1 MAAGAASLSLKTL
14 SITESSVEVVSIPQ
28 KDTQSFTT
36 IPAAITSLPLFTVPA
51 YIFYFN
57 NKYLNFYFFRYKN
70 YLTASG
76 TCNKDDNSSWSCM
89 DVFGWTNP
97 PWFDNTEYDPTKTL
111 LATVCLNTSTFNVSA
126 KISSVSC
133 RIISIIN
140 IAIGG
145 QA

>member
-51 YIFYFN
+51 YIFYFD
-57 NKYLNFYFFRYKN
+57 NKYLNFLFFRYVN

-76 TCNKDDNSSWSCM
+76 TCNKDDNSS
-89 DVFGWTNP
+89 
-97 PWFDNTEYDPTKTL
+97 
-111 LATVCLNTSTFNVSA
+111 
-126 KISSVSC
+126 
-133 RIISIIN
+133 
-140 IAIGG
+140 
-145 QA
+145 